1 MHSRYIAVT
10 IPTQAGPLTGTR
22 RGRRRTSW
30 PRCSRNGS
38 VGPALSTIRNEL
50 ETIGQLAAQ
59 AMTDI
64 LDGKEASSQQ
74 VPLRLIV
81 RESSSGV
88 RPPGR

>member
-1 MHSRYIAVT
+1 M
-10 IPTQAGPLTGTR
+10 
-22 RGRRRTSW
+22 
-30 PRCSRNGS
+30 
-38 VGPALSTIRNEL
+38 GPALSTIRNEL